1 MDKEEKYTISG
12 EDARWIAEW
21 AGRRLTGD
29 ECDTVRRMMKIAREM
44 DGPDKEIQQ
53 KEKRQEKEGQ
63 EEQQ

>member
-1 MDKEEKYTISG
+1 MNKEEKYTISG

-44 DGPDKEIQQ
+44 DG
-53 KEKRQEKEGQ
+53 Q
-63 EEQQ
+63 EERQ